1 MIKTLQEKED
11 VGREFFS
18 PRGSDD
24 TTRKKVAEIKKQIE
38 EIQLEQIQVGE
49 QIEQAKKEE
58 EKYQNM
64 LVEARSKNAGS
75 SDRFEKPE
83 NPVSSFQ
90 EELKE
95 PGIGAEQENEQKKEL
110 KIILERVEKCIS
122 LLGVDKG
129 KCKHEMTNLKILS
142 EGFDF
147 QKQLEFIPNVSR
159 ETFGILIK
167 QVEAKEKVCYNQK
180 RTKTDCGRQE

>member
-1 MIKTLQEKED
+1 MLDEFIMKQLEENDSRLEKLNSRLKTLFREEESCFHMIKTLQEKED

-83 NPVSSFQ
+83 NPGSSFQ

-129 KCKHEMTNLKILS
+129 KCKHEMTNLKYYL
-142 EGFDF
+142 
-147 QKQLEFIPNVSR
+147 KA
-159 ETFGILIK
+159 LISK
-167 QVEAKEKVCYNQK
+167 NS
-180 RTKTDCGRQE
+180 

>member
-1 MIKTLQEKED
+1 MLDEFIMKQLEENDSRLEKLNSRLKTLFREEESCFHMIKTLQEKED

-58 EKYQNM
+58 KYQNM

-83 NPVSSFQ
+83 KPVSSFQ

-129 KCKHEMTNLKILS
+129 KCKHEMTNLKYYL
-142 EGFDF
+142 
-147 QKQLEFIPNVSR
+147 KA
-159 ETFGILIK
+159 LISK
-167 QVEAKEKVCYNQK
+167 NS
-180 RTKTDCGRQE
+180 